1 LTGLT
6 ARLLFLARFVVV
18 AAVLF
23 AVWKWGGAWAYG
35 YAVLVPVTVLSPLL
49 TGYQVT
55 ITTGLRGITAFFEAG
70 TTRVEVPFVL
80 QEALAG
86 VIPFVSLMC
95 ASRGQTLLQWARRTG
110 IGLGVLYGAHVAVL
124 ILSPLLVTPHTR
136 WVNRIIDVT
145 YGFYAVAGFVGL
157 PFSLWI
163 VLTRPW
169 ESAGEVPA
177 APAAPRAGSP
187 VKRGPKRGKQRH

>member
-1 LTGLT
+1 MTGLT

-23 AVWKWGGAWAYG
+23 AVWKWGVAWAYG

-86 VIPFVSLMC
+86 VIPFVALMC

-110 IGLGVLYGAHVAVL
+110 IGLGVLFGAHVAVM
-124 ILSPLLVTPHTR
+124 ILSPLLVTPHAR
-136 WVNRIIDVT
+136 WVNRIIDIT

-169 ESAGEVPA
+169 EGATEAPA
-177 APAAPRAGSP
+177 APAEPRAELP
-187 VKRGPKRGKQRH
+187 AKRASRRKERR